1 MTISG
6 ERRLDRPDAGAPS
19 AVRCYPQSAWLMVH
33 RNELAVAR
41 PAFALL
47 LSLFGSFGVPI

>member
-33 RNELAVAR
+33 RNELAVVR